1 MSCIE
6 GYDGGLGQSFSLQV
20 FRQLSVKQKDAVV
33 NIDAEETSGNN
44 NNNNRAVVTSF
55 SDLATA
61 DFTVSQLEP
70 GTAYELHIW
79 ANNYKGR
86 SPNVVIMVE
95 TWEIKFKHFI
105 QFCFV
110 DSKIKEFSACRT
122 VAGQPIERRAG
133 LVGPTTQAVVFHMTP
148 ILGALIGIVA
158 TLIIVAVAIVFIVRT
173 RGRSGEDSAT
183 SPGASVKS
191 FGDRS
196 AAAASSGGS
205 VNSSKRR
212 LVEHDVST
220 DEELNPDVVPG
231 SKQGAGAP
239 TDGSSTRNVGVS
251 TISMTGPIS
260 LHYTPAVM
268 ESSSSPYVTAPLVST
283 THHMS
288 YPSTVLLNPN
298 RFQPQTTQL

>member
-1 MSCIE
+1 ME
-6 GYDGGLGQSFSLQV
+6 
-20 FRQLSVKQKDAVV
+20 LSA
-33 NIDAEETSGNN
+33 
-44 NNNNRAVVTSF
+44 F
-55 SDLATA
+55 
-61 DFTVSQLEP
+61 
-70 GTAYELHIW
+70 
-79 ANNYKGR
+79 
-86 SPNVVIMVE
+86 
-95 TWEIKFKHFI
+95 
-105 QFCFV
+105 
-110 DSKIKEFSACRT
+110 RT

-191 FGDRS
+191 FGGGDRS
-196 AAAASSGGS
+196 AAASSGGS

-231 SKQGAGAP
+231 SKQGTGAP

-268 ESSSSPYVTAPLVST
+268 ESSSSPYVTAPLVYT
-283 THHMS
+283 THHLS

-298 RFQPQTTQL
+298 RFQPQTTQLKMK